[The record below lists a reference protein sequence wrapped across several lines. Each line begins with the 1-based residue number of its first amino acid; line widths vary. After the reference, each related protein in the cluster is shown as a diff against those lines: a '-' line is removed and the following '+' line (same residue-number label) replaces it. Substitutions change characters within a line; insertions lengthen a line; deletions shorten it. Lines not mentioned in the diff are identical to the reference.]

1 MGQDK
6 VAYRNSAY
14 LFDWTCPKNLC
25 GWVAPTMG
33 RVAVA
38 MGSELQRL
46 WGLKV
51 SLVLVLVQ
59 QIRI

>member
-1 MGQDK
+1 
-6 VAYRNSAY
+6 
-14 LFDWTCPKNLC
+14 
-25 GWVAPTMG
+25 MG

-51 SLVLVLVQ
+51 SLVLALVQ
-59 QIRI
+59 QTRIWVLDLDLEQAKQRTI